1 MDEKLTTTAS
11 TIPRRASIKSQ
22 PDFDY
27 SIRKQKVLSQLSHSI
42 SVLLYLN
49 LSVEVYFQFLLV
61 VVLNWAFVSFQ
72 FLLRLYS
79 IKRMFLLVSGRFCFN
94 VKFMKCSSEKVASEE
109 LEKKGHVCC
118 GN

>member
-1 MDEKLTTTAS
+1 MDEKLATSAS
-11 TIPRRASIKSQ
+11 KIPKRASIKSQ

-61 VVLNWAFVSFQ
+61 VFLNWVFVRFQ

-79 IKRMFLLVSGRFCFN
+79 IKIIIFTSFWAFLF
-94 VKFMKCSSEKVASEE
+94 
-109 LEKKGHVCC
+109 
-118 GN
+118 